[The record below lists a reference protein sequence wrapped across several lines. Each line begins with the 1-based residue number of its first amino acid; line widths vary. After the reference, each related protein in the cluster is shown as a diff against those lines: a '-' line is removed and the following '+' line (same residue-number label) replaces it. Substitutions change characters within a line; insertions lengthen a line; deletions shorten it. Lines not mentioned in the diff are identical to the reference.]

1 MNTAIEVNNYEYC
14 WPQGMPPRI
23 AVDSQ
28 WYAAYTCSRHEKSV
42 ASQLTEK
49 HIDCFLPLYQSVHH
63 WKDRYK
69 EVELPLFP
77 GYVFVRINL
86 KDRMRVLQ
94 SSGVVRFVS
103 FNGMPAPLDEIE
115 IETLRGSLSNGLHVE
130 PHPYLALGRRVRVIR
145 GALAGIEGIVQRR
158 KDKFRIVI
166 SVDLIKRSLA
176 AEVNAADLEWL
187 PRPRSQ

>member
-1 MNTAIEVNNYEYC
+1 MNSAIQSVSEQRGQFIAMA
-14 WPQGMPPRI
+14 PQSDR
-23 AVDSQ
+23 Q

-42 ASQLTEK
+42 ASQLAEK
-49 HIDCFLPLYQSVHH
+49 EIDCFLPLYQTAHR
-63 WKDRYK
+63 WKDRFQ

-77 GYVFVRINL
+77 GYVFVRIHL
-86 KDRMRVLQ
+86 KDRVRVLQ

-103 FNGMPAPLDEIE
+103 FNGAPAPLNAVEIE
-115 IETLRGSLSNGLHVE
+115 NLRSSLSSGINAE

-145 GALAGIEGIVQRR
+145 GALAGMEGVIQRR
-158 KDKFRIVI
+158 KDRFRIVI
-166 SVDLIKRSLA
+166 SVDLIMRSLA